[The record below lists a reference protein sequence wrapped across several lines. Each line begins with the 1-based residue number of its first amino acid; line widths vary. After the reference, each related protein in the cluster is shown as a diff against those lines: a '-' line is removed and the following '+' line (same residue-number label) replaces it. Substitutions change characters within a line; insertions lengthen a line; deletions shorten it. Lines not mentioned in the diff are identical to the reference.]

1 MLPPFPR
8 SKKVNLGALSRIVS
22 SEPSISST
30 FAAPKLEKVITLF
43 YYANCTPTYLLHST
57 AFMEYS
63 SDTTVVKVYIKRGGI
78 MVPFNSLLV
87 IYMPRDGYFTSKI
100 DQKYINLNTSPAS
113 KINLGNG
120 VGLTWKTVRPSEK
133 FLATALE
140 HIWRWIGFNWFFV
153 GHR

>member
-100 DQKYINLNTSPAS
+100 DQEYINLNTSPAS

-120 VGLTWKTVRPSEK
+120 VGLTWKTVRTSEK

>member
-1 MLPPFPR
+1 MLPPFSR
-8 SKKVNLGALSRIVS
+8 SKKVNLGALSRTVS
-22 SEPSISST
+22 SEPSISSI
-30 FAAPKLEKVITLF
+30 FAAPKLEKVITLS
-43 YYANCTPTYLLHST
+43 NCTPTYLLHST

-63 SDTTVVKVYIKRGGI
+63 SDTTVVKGYIKRGGI

-100 DQKYINLNTSPAS
+100 DQKYINLNSSPAS

-120 VGLTWKTVRPSEK
+120 VELTWKTVRTSEK

-140 HIWRWIGFNWFFV
+140 HI
-153 GHR
+153 

>member
-1 MLPPFPR
+1 
-8 SKKVNLGALSRIVS
+8 
-22 SEPSISST
+22 
-30 FAAPKLEKVITLF
+30 
-43 YYANCTPTYLLHST
+43 
-57 AFMEYS
+57 MEYS
-63 SDTTVVKVYIKRGGI
+63 SDTTVVKVYIKRGEI

-120 VGLTWKTVRPSEK
+120 VGLTWKTVRTSEK

-140 HIWRWIGFNWFFV
+140 HI
-153 GHR
+153 

>member
-1 MLPPFPR
+1 MLPPFSR

-87 IYMPRDGYFTSKI
+87 VYMPRDGYFTSKI
-100 DQKYINLNTSPAS
+100 DQKYIN
-113 KINLGNG
+113 I
-120 VGLTWKTVRPSEK
+120 
-133 FLATALE
+133 
-140 HIWRWIGFNWFFV
+140 
-153 GHR
+153 

>member
-1 MLPPFPR
+1 MLPPFSR

-30 FAAPKLEKVITLF
+30 FAAPKLEKVIILF

-87 IYMPRDGYFTSKI
+87 VYMPRDGYFTSKI

-120 VGLTWKTVRPSEK
+120 VGLTWKTVRTSEK

-140 HIWRWIGFNWFFV
+140 HI
-153 GHR
+153 

>member
-43 YYANCTPTYLLHST
+43 YYANCTPTYLLHS
-57 AFMEYS
+57 
-63 SDTTVVKVYIKRGGI
+63 TTVVKVYIKRGGI

-120 VGLTWKTVRPSEK
+120 VGLTWKTVRTSEK

-140 HIWRWIGFNWFFV
+140 HI
-153 GHR
+153 